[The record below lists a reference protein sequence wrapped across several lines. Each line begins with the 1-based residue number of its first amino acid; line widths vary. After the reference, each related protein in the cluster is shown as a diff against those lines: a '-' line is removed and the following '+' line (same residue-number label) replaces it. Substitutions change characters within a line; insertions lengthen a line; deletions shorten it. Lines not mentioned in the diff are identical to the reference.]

1 MSELNPKP
9 ALRLRSL
16 LRFSLR
22 SVLVLIVLVALAAN
36 WWRLADRQREIVNEL
51 ESRKI
56 SVTYDF
62 QIPPQKRSPSTA
74 TWFHYKFDEAPKT
87 SIRHWLAERMGPDV
101 IGRVTHVDKDVYEF
115 TQEELA
121 LIDKLGT
128 VRTMHV
134 DNLEG
139 ELDLSRFASL
149 GDLYAV
155 RFYAGPDDAKY
166 ASKCKQLRSLHLSG
180 HVYDLAP
187 LSALR
192 KLRVFSFRPDMSTYQ
207 IPRSFDLTPLA
218 GNRNLEELQCNGVS
232 DISAL
237 KTLSRLRSLDVGDD
251 VDDLS
256 PIRHLTNLSELTVR
270 GNISDLSPLTE
281 LNLRFLWLV
290 NSKPNQSEIVDV
302 ECLRNMSDLESV
314 YLTGF
319 SNLRDLKGLSACEK
333 LKKVRISPSLVS
345 ELDPLVQCPDLENL
359 YIRQSKVSSL
369 EPLAKCESL
378 TRLDI
383 SGSSVANLEPLAA
396 LPKLR
401 DFNAADCPVVDIR
414 PLSRMNS
421 LKSVNLAN
429 TKVHQIDRLPSSLIA
444 LVLDGIPATDFS
456 GLGDVPE
463 LYRLSL
469 AGTKIDDL
477 SLLSNSKKLECLLL
491 ANTRVTDL
499 TPLVP
504 FKQLNALDLTNCPV
518 SDISALAGM
527 NNLEHVS
534 LRGTLVTDLSPLDN
548 RLSAEL
554 NYVDISHTR
563 VSDLS
568 PLTNWCNATGGYIYV
583 FAKDVP
589 TLSQQEIDAFEQ
601 SGCGEVF
608 RSYGKDNVYAPWE

>member
-1 MSELNPKP
+1 MELFI
-9 ALRLRSL
+9 L
-16 LRFSLR
+16 LPLI
-22 SVLVLIVLVALAAN
+22 VLIVLVALAAN

-62 QIPPQKRSPSTA
+62 QLSPEKRNPSTA
-74 TWFHYKFDEAPKT
+74 TYFHYTSDEAPKT
-87 SIRHWLAERMGPDV
+87 SIRHWFAERMGPDLV
-101 IGRVTHVDKDVYEF
+101 GRVTHVDKDVFAF

-128 VRTMHV
+128 VRTMHLG
-134 DNLEG
+134 NLDG

-149 GDLYAV
+149 GDLYAA
-155 RFYAGPDDAKY
+155 RFYAGPGDAKY
-166 ASKCKQLRSLHLSG
+166 VSKCKQLRSLHLSG

-429 TKVHQIDRLPSSLIA
+429 TKVHQIDRLPSSLIG

-456 GLGDVPE
+456 GLGDVPVWH
-463 LYRLSL
+463 RLSL

-477 SLLSNSKKLECLLL
+477 SPLSNSKKLECLLL

-499 TPLVP
+499 TPLRQ
-504 FKQLNALDLTNCPV
+504 FKGLTGLDLTNCPV

-527 NNLEHVS
+527 NSLECVS

-548 RLSAEL
+548 RLSIEL
-554 NYVDISHTR
+554 HYVDISHTR

-568 PLTNWCNATGGYIYV
+568 PLTNWCNATDGYIYV

-589 TLSQQEIDAFEQ
+589 TLSQEEIDAFEQ
-601 SGCGEVF
+601 SGCGKIF
-608 RSYGKDNVYAPWE
+608 RSYGEDIQTPTWK

>member
-1 MSELNPKP
+1 MPELNRNSKP
-9 ALRLRSL
+9 AFRLRSL

-22 SVLVLIVLVALAAN
+22 SVLMLTVLAALAAQ
-36 WWRLADRQREIVNEL
+36 WWRLADRQRKIVNEL
-51 ESRKI
+51 ENRKI

-62 QIPPQKRSPSTA
+62 QLPPHKRNPSTA
-74 TWFHYKFDEAPKT
+74 TWFHYTHEEAPKT
-87 SIRHWLAERMGPDV
+87 SMRHWFAERMGPDV
-101 IGRVTHVDKDVYEF
+101 VGWVTNVDKDVYDL

-128 VRTMHV
+128 VRTMWIN
-134 DNLEG
+134 NLDG

-149 GDLYAV
+149 GDLYAA

-166 ASKCKQLRSLHLSG
+166 ASKCKQMRSLHLSG
-180 HVYDLAP
+180 HVYDFAP

-192 KLRVFSFRPDMSTYQ
+192 KLRVFSFRRDMQTYQ
-207 IPRSFDLTPLA
+207 IPRSFDLAPLT
-218 GNRNLEELQCNGVS
+218 GNRNLEELQCETGVS

-256 PIRHLTNLSELTVR
+256 PIRHLTNLSKLSVR
-270 GNISDLSPLTE
+270 GDISDLSPLTD
-281 LNLRFLWLV
+281 LNLRFLCLV
-290 NSKPNQSEIVDV
+290 NSNPNQSEIVDV

-319 SNLRDLKGLSACEK
+319 SKLR
-333 LKKVRISPSLVS
+333 
-345 ELDPLVQCPDLENL
+345 ELDPLAHCPDLKHL
-359 YIRQSKVSSL
+359 YIRQSNVSSL
-369 EPLAKCESL
+369 EPLAKCKSL

-383 SGSSVANLEPLAA
+383 SGSPVGNLESLAA
-396 LPKLR
+396 LTKLR
-401 DFNAADCPVVDIR
+401 DLNAAGCPIADIR
-414 PLSRMNS
+414 PLSRINS
-421 LKSVNLAN
+421 LKRVNLAN
-429 TKVHQIDRLPSSLIA
+429 SKVHRIDRLPSSLND

-456 GLGDVPE
+456 GLGDVPVW
-463 LYRLSL
+463 LRLSL

-477 SLLSNSKKLECLLL
+477 SPLSNSKKLECLLL

-504 FKQLNALDLTNCPV
+504 FKQLYALDLTNCPV

-527 NNLEHVS
+527 NNLRYVS

-548 RLSAEL
+548 RLSFEL
-554 NYVDISHTR
+554 DYVDISHTR

-568 PLTNWCNATGGYIYV
+568 PLTNWCKATGASIDV

-589 TLSQQEIDAFEQ
+589 TLSQEEIDAFKQ
-601 SGCGEVF
+601 NGGAF
-608 RSYGKDNVYAPWE
+608 HRSYGEDITTPPWDE